1 MTCPLCNSDR
11 TAPSWLGS
19 TFYQREEFTYI
30 QCLSCNSLYCDPMP
44 TDLVLE
50 QMYGLNYGKN
60 FGVDLV
66 VEDPKSP
73 EHVIEWLKKEKVG
86 TFVDY
91 GCGAGSL
98 LQQAK
103 KLNWQAIGVEF
114 NPEVAKTVEQRT
126 GAIVFNRHSVKK
138 LKDPIADILHLG
150 DAIEHFTQLN
160 RQMPEILRLIKPGGL
175 LLAQGPLENNPNL
188 FTLTLSWV
196 RSLHRRRTEM
206 APYHVILATAKG
218 QQLLFEQFGL
228 EELEYSISE
237 VSWPA
242 PSRLSLSENLNLRSV
257 GLFLLRRCSQTLSA
271 LQPKRWGNRYFYAGR
286 WKG

>member
-1 MTCPLCNSDR
+1 MPSD
-11 TAPSWLGS
+11 A
-19 TFYQREEFTYI
+19 
-30 QCLSCNSLYCDPMP
+30 
-44 TDLVLE
+44 VLE

-60 FGVDLV
+60 FGCDLV

-73 EHVIEWLKKEKVG
+73 QHVIEWLKKEKVG

-98 LQQAK
+98 LREAK
-103 KLNWQAIGVEF
+103 QLNWQAIGVEF
-114 NPEVAKTVEQRT
+114 SEEVAKTVEQKT
-126 GAIVFNRHSVKK
+126 GAVVYDRHSVNQ
-138 LKDPIADILHLG
+138 LQQPIADVLHLG
-150 DAIEHFTQLN
+150 DAIEHLTELN
-160 RQMPEILRLIKPGGL
+160 RQMPEILRLIKPGGV

-188 FTLTLSWV
+188 FTFTLSWV

-218 QQLLFEQFGL
+218 QQLLFERFGL
-228 EELEYSISE
+228 EELEYSIAE

-242 PSRLSLSENLNLRSV
+242 PSRLSFSDTLNPRSV

-271 LQPKRWGNRYFYAGR
+271 LQPKRLGNRYFYAGR

>member
-1 MTCPLCNSDR
+1 MSCPLCNENR

-19 TFYQREEFTYI
+19 TFYQGEEFTYI

-73 EHVIEWLKKEKVG
+73 QHVIEWLKKEKVG

-98 LQQAK
+98 LQEAK

-114 NPEVAKTVEQRT
+114 NQEVAKTVEQNT
-126 GAIVFNRHSVKK
+126 GAIIFNRNSVNQ
-138 LKDPIADILHLG
+138 LQEPIADILHLG
-150 DAIEHFTQLN
+150 DAIEHLTQLN
-160 RQMPEILRLIKPGGL
+160 SQMPKILSLIKPGGL
-175 LLAQGPLENNPNL
+175 LLAQGPLENNTNL
-188 FTLTLSWV
+188 FTFTLSCL

-206 APYHVILATAKG
+206 PPYHVILATAKG
-218 QQLLFEQFGL
+218 QKILFQQFGL
-228 EELEYSISE
+228 EELEYSITE

-242 PSRLSLSENLNLRSV
+242 PNRLSFSENLNPRSV
-257 GLFLLRRCSQTLSA
+257 ALFLLRRCSQAFSA
-271 LQPKRWGNRYFYAGR
+271 LQPNSWGNRYFYAGR